1 MDEITKEYRSRM
13 KKKLAWM
20 EYTLLR
26 IKEIEDQKQ
35 GDTQVISNN
44 FQTYLQRVIQNMN

>member
-20 EYTLLR
+20 EYTLPG

-35 GDTQVISNN
+35 GGYSGY
-44 FQTYLQRVIQNMN
+44 FKPL